1 MKYLTR
7 LDPIEKLDFS
17 ARAYN
22 ALRRAGID
30 GVGDLLDF
38 PKENFPSLKNM
49 GAKSVSEITEVIEQ
63 IKINEIDPLNCS
75 ADQKAEGDLVAWF
88 IGKDGTIV
96 SRFAYRGHW
105 AIKEIIQLLKRS
117 RD

>member
-38 PKENFPSLKNM
+38 PKK
-49 GAKSVSEITEVIEQ
+49 T
-63 IKINEIDPLNCS
+63 
-75 ADQKAEGDLVAWF
+75 
-88 IGKDGTIV
+88 
-96 SRFAYRGHW
+96 SRV
-105 AIKEIIQLLKRS
+105 
-117 RD
+117 